1 MKEWGFN
8 GHQSSSTCLTVFGHF
23 IYDVPESQTR
33 PIGVPGFWS
42 ILIWF
47 SLGFNAHMQE
57 IQWETRAKV
66 EVGEWLPNCLHHTE
80 ILSEQCLNWRNN
92 SLSPSY
98 IVVTHWISNRGLI
111 DSILLILDGPTL
123 DVSTMVTCP
132 KWTMSLPSHDV
143 GHNAHRFYQF
153 YSAKCTNRGRYKYD

>member
-1 MKEWGFN
+1 MAINLVQPAWLCLDISSMMFQDLKQDQLVSQASDLSWYDSHWG
-8 GHQSSSTCLTVFGHF
+8 SMPT
-23 IYDVPESQTR
+23 
-33 PIGVPGFWS
+33 
-42 ILIWF
+42 
-47 SLGFNAHMQE
+47 QE

-66 EVGEWLPNCLHHTE
+66 EVGEWLPNCLHRTR